1 MSVVTRTV
9 VMPPVPNREDLDATW
24 KYLEAGVS
32 KIMSNLQEGMDMT
45 TVGSPSPFPFSV
57 TDENLQYMGV
67 YT

>member
-24 KYLEAGVS
+24 RYLEAGVS

-45 TVGSPSPFPFSV
+45 TVGSPSPFP
-57 TDENLQYMGV
+57 YAR
-67 YT
+67 